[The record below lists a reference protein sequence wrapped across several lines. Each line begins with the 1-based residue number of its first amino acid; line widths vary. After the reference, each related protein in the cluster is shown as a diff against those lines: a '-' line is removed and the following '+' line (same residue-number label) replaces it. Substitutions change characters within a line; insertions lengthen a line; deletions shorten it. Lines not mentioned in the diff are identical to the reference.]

1 MSPRRPGRFWPITA
15 AAIVGI
21 AAGLA
26 LGAWQLSRAAQ
37 KNALHAAISQR
48 QSLPMLE
55 GRALAATA
63 AGAAN
68 PAGESL
74 VWRPVRLKGEWVAGA
89 TVFLD
94 NRQMKGKPGFD
105 VLTPLR
111 IDGAD
116 AAVVVQRGWVARNFV
131 ERTRLPVVETS
142 SGGVEVIGVIAPPP
156 PKLYAFAGP
165 ETGAIRQNL
174 DLAEFRDRTGLPLLT
189 GLSVRQTGA
198 ASDGL
203 LRDWTQP
210 GSGVEKHYGYAFQ
223 WFALSALIAIL
234 YVWFQ
239 FIAPRRKPPHA

>member
-1 MSPRRPGRFWPITA
+1 MSPHRSGRFWAITV

-37 KNALHAAISQR
+37 KNTLHAAMSER
-48 QSLPMLE
+48 RVLPMLD
-55 GRALAATA
+55 GRSLAVAATG
-63 AGAAN
+63 AGAITD
-68 PAGESL
+68 GL
-74 VWRPVRLKGEWVAGA
+74 VWRTVRLKGEWIAGA

-111 IDGAD
+111 IEGSDS
-116 AAVVVQRGWVARNFV
+116 VVAVQRGWVARNFV
-131 ERTRLPVVETS
+131 ERERLPVIQTPAGV
-142 SGGVEVIGVIAPPP
+142 VEVTGVIAPPP
-156 PKLYAFAGP
+156 PKLYTFAGP

-174 DLAEFRDRTGLPLLT
+174 DLVEFRARTGLPLLT

-198 ASDGL
+198 SADGL
-203 LRDWTQP
+203 LRDWADP
-210 GSGVEKHYGYAFQ
+210 VSGVEKHYGYAFQ
-223 WFALSALIAIL
+223 WFTLSALIAIL

-239 FIAPRRKPPHA
+239 FIAPRRKPTRA

>member
-1 MSPRRPGRFWPITA
+1 MSPHRSGRFWAITV

-37 KNALHAAISQR
+37 KNALHAAMSER
-48 QSLPMLE
+48 RVLPMLD
-55 GRALAATA
+55 GRSLAVAATG
-63 AGAAN
+63 AGAITD
-68 PAGESL
+68 GL
-74 VWRPVRLKGEWVAGA
+74 VWRTVRLKGEWISGA

-111 IDGAD
+111 IEGSDSVIA
-116 AAVVVQRGWVARNFV
+116 VQRGWVARNFV
-131 ERTRLPVVETS
+131 ERERLPVIQSPV
-142 SGGVEVIGVIAPPP
+142 GVVEVTGVIAPPP

-174 DLAEFRDRTGLPLLT
+174 DLVEFRARTGLPLLT
-189 GLSVRQTGA
+189 GLSVRQTGVA
-198 ASDGL
+198 ADGL
-203 LRDWTQP
+203 LRDWADP
-210 GSGVEKHYGYAFQ
+210 VSGVEKHYGYAFQ
-223 WFALSALIAIL
+223 WFTLSALTAFL

-239 FIAPRRKPPHA
+239 FIAPRRKPTRA